1 MSREREHEREQSPSA
16 MRKLLIGIVGIG
28 AVVGALV
35 GKAVV
40 KGGKAAVRVGE
51 EIVEHGSSLGATRAT
66 VVGGRT
72 AVRAATKPG
81 DRDGTGAQPPIQFT
95 PPQR

>member
-1 MSREREHEREQSPSA
+1 MNREREHAREQSPSA
-16 MRKLLIGIVGIG
+16 MRKLLIGIVGVG
-28 AVVGALV
+28 AVVGVLV

-51 EIVEHGSSLGATRAT
+51 EIVEHGSPWGATRAA

-81 DRDGTGAQPPIQFT
+81 DRDRKGAQPPTQFT

>member
-1 MSREREHEREQSPSA
+1 MSREREDERDRSPSA
-16 MRKLLIGIVGIG
+16 MRKLLIGIVGVG

-51 EIVEHGSSLGATRAT
+51 EIVEHGSPWGATRA
-66 VVGGRT
+66 VRVGGRA
-72 AVRAATKPG
+72 AVGASTKPG
-81 DRDGTGAQPPIQFT
+81 DRDHAGAQPPIQFT

>member
-1 MSREREHEREQSPSA
+1 MSREREQARDQSPSA
-16 MRKLLIGIVGIG
+16 MRKLLIGIVGVG

-51 EIVEHGSSLGATRAT
+51 EIVEHGSQLGATRAA
-66 VVGGRT
+66 VFGGRA
-72 AVRAATKPG
+72 AVKAATKLG
-81 DRDGTGAQPPIQFT
+81 DRDHAGAQPPIQFT